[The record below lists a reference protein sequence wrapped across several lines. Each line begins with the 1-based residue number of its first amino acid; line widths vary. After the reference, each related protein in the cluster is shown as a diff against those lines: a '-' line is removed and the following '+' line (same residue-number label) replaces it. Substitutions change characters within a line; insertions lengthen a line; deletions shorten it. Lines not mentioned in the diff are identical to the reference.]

1 MNDNGFLYNL
11 ERAQAGPVDEEA
23 LARKMAARAARV
35 ARAHESVFTEANGW
49 SGQFPGTP
57 GYYYFA
63 DSDEGQYVIVE
74 AIGEDE
80 GLEIYYSGS
89 EIAFPPEGMDG
100 KWKARSRALRVFAG
114 EGLRRKKP
122 LGETALPSQAQNIYN
137 RTWQSEK
144 FSPLEDLPSV
154 SSSFSNGSER
164 LKAVYWEPAFY
175 AFELN
180 DSSP

>member
-23 LARKMAARAARV
+23 LARKMAARTARV

-74 AIGEDE
+74 AIGEDG

-89 EIAFPPEGMDG
+89 EIAFPG
-100 KWKARSRALRVFAG
+100 RRAWTANGSPFPCLASVCGREAEEEEAF
-114 EGLRRKKP
+114 RK
-122 LGETALPSQAQNIYN
+122 GTALPSQARNIRN
-137 RTWQSEK
+137 SARR
-144 FSPLEDLPSV
+144 LETFPPVFGPFLSV
-154 SSSFSNGSER
+154 SLIFPTVLNG
-164 LKAVYWEPAFY
+164 
-175 AFELN
+175 
-180 DSSP
+180 

>member
-1 MNDNGFLYNL
+1 MNG
-11 ERAQAGPVDEEA
+11 RRQVDEEA
-23 LARKMAARAARV
+23 LARKMAARTARV

-74 AIGEDE
+74 AIGEDG

-100 KWKARSRALRVFAG
+100 KWKPVPVPCECLR
-114 EGLRRKKP
+114 
-122 LGETALPSQAQNIYN
+122 
-137 RTWQSEK
+137 
-144 FSPLEDLPSV
+144 
-154 SSSFSNGSER
+154 ER
-164 LKAVYWEPAFY
+164 G
-175 AFELN
+175 
-180 DSSP
+180 

>member
-11 ERAQAGPVDEEA
+11 ERVQAGPVDEEA
-23 LARKMAARAARV
+23 LARKMAARTARV

-74 AIGEDE
+74 AIGEDG

-89 EIAFPPEGMDG
+89 EIAFPPEGQME
-100 KWKARSRALRVFAG
+100 ARSRALRVFAG
-114 EGLRRKKP
+114 ERLRRKKP
-122 LGETALPSQAQNIYN
+122 LGREPRCRRRLGISATAL
-137 RTWQSEK
+137 
-144 FSPLEDLPSV
+144 
-154 SSSFSNGSER
+154 GG
-164 LKAVYWEPAFY
+164 
-175 AFELN
+175 
-180 DSSP
+180 

>member
-23 LARKMAARAARV
+23 LARKMAARTAVWPARTNPYSRRRT
-35 ARAHESVFTEANGW
+35 AG
-49 SGQFPGTP
+49 PGNFRGRP

-74 AIGEDE
+74 AIGEDG

-100 KWKARSRALRVFAG
+100 KWKPVPCLASVCGREAEEEEAF
-114 EGLRRKKP
+114 RK
-122 LGETALPSQAQNIYN
+122 GTALPSQARNIRN
-137 RTWQSEK
+137 SARR
-144 FSPLEDLPSV
+144 LETFPPVFGLFLSV
-154 SSSFSNGSER
+154 SPSFFQR
-164 LKAVYWEPAFY
+164 F
-175 AFELN
+175 
-180 DSSP
+180 

>member
-23 LARKMAARAARV
+23 LARKMAARTARV

-74 AIGEDE
+74 AIGEDG

-89 EIAFPPEGMDG
+89 EIAFPPEAWTANGSPFPCLASVCG
-100 KWKARSRALRVFAG
+100 RGAEEEEAF
-114 EGLRRKKP
+114 RK
-122 LGETALPSQAQNIYN
+122 GTALPSQARNIRN
-137 RTWQSEK
+137 SARR
-144 FSPLEDLPSV
+144 LETFPPVFGLFLSV
-154 SSSFSNGSER
+154 SPSFFQR
-164 LKAVYWEPAFY
+164 F
-175 AFELN
+175 
-180 DSSP
+180 

>member
-23 LARKMAARAARV
+23 LARKMAARTARV

-74 AIGEDE
+74 AIGEDGARQSQRHE
-80 GLEIYYSGS
+80 RDLLQRQSG
-89 EIAFPPEGMDG
+89 G
-100 KWKARSRALRVFAG
+100 
-114 EGLRRKKP
+114 
-122 LGETALPSQAQNIYN
+122 
-137 RTWQSEK
+137 
-144 FSPLEDLPSV
+144 
-154 SSSFSNGSER
+154 
-164 LKAVYWEPAFY
+164 
-175 AFELN
+175 
-180 DSSP
+180 

>member
-23 LARKMAARAARV
+23 LAARWRPYRRV
-35 ARAHESVFTEANGW
+35 ARAHESVFTERTAG
-49 SGQFPGTP
+49 PGNFRGRP

-74 AIGEDE
+74 AIGEDG

-100 KWKARSRALRVFAG
+100 KWKPVPVPCECLR
-114 EGLRRKKP
+114 
-122 LGETALPSQAQNIYN
+122 
-137 RTWQSEK
+137 
-144 FSPLEDLPSV
+144 
-154 SSSFSNGSER
+154 ER
-164 LKAVYWEPAFY
+164 G
-175 AFELN
+175 
-180 DSSP
+180 